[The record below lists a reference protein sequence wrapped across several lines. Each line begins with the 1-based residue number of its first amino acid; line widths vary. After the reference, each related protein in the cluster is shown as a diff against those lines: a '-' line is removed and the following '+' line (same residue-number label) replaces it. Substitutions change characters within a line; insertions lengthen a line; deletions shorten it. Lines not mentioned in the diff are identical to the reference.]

1 MPASIGRAMT
11 FERDG
16 ETIAGLRTK
25 NLTINNEPVDIT
37 TDDASG
43 FRTLMEESAE
53 RQIDA
58 SVEGLLF
65 DDDLIMQAVQGQA
78 LIATATATLP
88 SGATVTGDFRLNNV
102 EVGAEYNDAITISA
116 ELHSSGEFDWTAPPD

>member
-1 MPASIGRAMT
+1 MPASIGRAMS

-16 ETIAGLRTK
+16 QVIAGLRTK

-65 DDDLIMQAVQGQA
+65 DDDLIMQAVQGEA
-78 LIATATATLP
+78 LITSATATLP

-116 ELHSSGEFDWTAPPD
+116 ELHSTGEFTWSPLLS